1 MTLEQI
7 LPGGGISIPIIVN
20 NQIAKTEMVTVT
32 EVDINLG
39 SAFAADLGFP
49 ISINPYEQ
57 IEEEF
62 EVILEN
68 APSGS
73 PTSKKKKKKSNKKKK
88 KK

>member
-20 NQIAKTEMVTVT
+20 NEIAHTEMVTMT
-32 EVDINLG
+32 EIDINLG

-49 ISINPYEQ
+49 SKINTYEQ
-57 IEEEF
+57 IEEEQ

-68 APSGS
+68 ALSGS
-73 PTSKKKKKKSNKKKK
+73 PTKKKKKSNKKKK